1 MVKSRLEDIQRFA
14 SHLEGLRSARMG
26 EWRELSR
33 WLAPHRGVFDGELT
47 TDRGERR
54 NGEAFIS
61 IGAAALRKGAAGL
74 TSGMTPRNAP
84 WFEAAFR
91 QGDMWERSGAPA
103 WLDEVNRRMDAA
115 LTAGGFYQ
123 AIHAF
128 NTDLLWAG
136 CGLLYVEADDT
147 TDIRCECI
155 DVGSFAV
162 GMDAGGRLDAVV
174 RRVRMTPARMALLFG
189 RERLSEASRK
199 ALETTPYAPVE
210 VVHVVRRRDMRHP
223 GKLDARSMPWA
234 SFHWERGAETFL
246 REGGYMEMPYFF
258 TTWNACGIYGTG
270 PGDDALSDI
279 RQIDRMERDKLIG
292 LDKLVS
298 PPVAAP
304 IQYKDA
310 VCLHPHAVN
319 YVAANDLI
327 RPILDLAPW
336 ANAFQYLQTELR
348 TVAGRIEDELL
359 ASVFA
364 SVPLEQ
370 RPRDMSATEFLERK
384 REALQQLGPVMSAYE
399 PNVLTPLLWRVAGML
414 DRAGLLPPPPES
426 IAGMRLPMRIDFISP
441 IANALRQTSAETTR
455 ALVQDVLALAQADPQ
470 VLDKLDLDQA
480 VDEIAAGLGVPG
492 KVIRA
497 DTDVLAIRQQRAQAQ
512 AAQLQDAALGQAVQT
527 AHGMV
532 QTAHG
537 LAQTAKT
544 ISHMETPQEAP
555 HG

>member
-1 MVKSRLEDIQRFA
+1 MERLEDVQRFA

-26 EWRELSR
+26 QWQELAR

-54 NGEAFIS
+54 NPEAFIS
-61 IGAAALRKGAAGL
+61 IGSAALRKGAAGL

-91 QGDMWERSGAPA
+91 NGDMWEQSGAPV
-103 WLDEVNRRMDAA
+103 WLDEVNRRMNAA

-128 NTDLLWAG
+128 NADLLWAG
-136 CGLLYVEADDT
+136 CALLYVEADDT

-162 GMDAGGRLDAVV
+162 GMDTGGRLDAVV
-174 RRVRMTPARMALLFG
+174 RRIRMTPARMAQIFG
-189 RERLSEASRK
+189 KERLSDASRK

-210 VVHVVRRRDMRHP
+210 VVHVVRRRDMRDP
-223 GKLDARSMPWA
+223 GKIDATSMPWA
-234 SFHWERGAETFL
+234 SFYWEQGAEKFL
-246 REGGYMEMPYFF
+246 RKGGYMELPYFF
-258 TTWNACGIYGTG
+258 TTWNACGLYGTG

-279 RQIDRMERDKLIG
+279 RQIDKMERDKLVG
-292 LDKLVS
+292 LAKLVS
-298 PPVAAP
+298 PPVSAP

-310 VCLHPHAVN
+310 VSLYPHAVN

-327 RPILDLAPW
+327 RPILDLSPYAS
-336 ANAFQYLQTELR
+336 AFQHLQAELQ
-348 TVAGRIEDELL
+348 TVAGRVENEML

-370 RPRDMSATEFLERK
+370 RPKDMSATEFLERK

-414 DRAGLLPPPPES
+414 DRAGLMPPPPES
-426 IAGMRLPMRIDFISP
+426 IAGMQLPMRIDFISP
-441 IANALRQTSAETTR
+441 IANALRQTGAETTR

-470 VLDKLDLDQA
+470 VLDKIDLDQA
-480 VDEIAAGLGVPG
+480 VDELACGLGAPG
-492 KVIRA
+492 KVVRSDA
-497 DTDVLAIRQQRAQAQ
+497 DVQALRQQRAQAQ
-512 AAQLQDAALGQAVQT
+512 AAQLQDMAMQQAVQT
-527 AHGMV
+527 AQGM
-532 QTAHG
+532 
-537 LAQTAKT
+537 AQTAKT
-544 ISHMETPQEAP
+544 VSDIGLQEAQMEAAN
-555 HG
+555 G

>member
-1 MVKSRLEDIQRFA
+1 MSRLDEIQRFA
-14 SHLEGLRSARMG
+14 SHLDGLRSARMG
-26 EWRELSR
+26 RWQELAR

-54 NGEAFIS
+54 NSEAFLS
-61 IGAAALRKGAAGL
+61 IGSAALRKGAAGL

-91 QGDMWERSGAPA
+91 NGDLWEMSGAPA
-103 WLDEVNRRMDAA
+103 WLDEVNARMDSA
-115 LTAGGFYQ
+115 LNAGGFYQ
-123 AIHAF
+123 AIHSF

-136 CGLLYVEADDT
+136 CALLYVEADET

-155 DVGSFAV
+155 DIGSFSV
-162 GMDAGGRLDAVV
+162 GMDTGGRLDSVV
-174 RRVRMTPARMALLFG
+174 RRIRMTPARMAQIFG
-189 RERLSEASRK
+189 KDNLSDATRK
-199 ALETTPYAPVE
+199 ALETAPYSPVE
-210 VVHVVRRRDMRHP
+210 VIHVVRRRDMRDP
-223 GKLDARSMPWA
+223 GKLDAKSMPWA
-234 SFHWERGAETFL
+234 SYFWEPGGEDFL

-258 TTWNACGIYGTG
+258 TTWNACGLYGTG

-279 RQIDRMERDKLIG
+279 RQIDKMERDKLVG
-292 LDKLVS
+292 LAKLVS

-319 YVAANDLI
+319 YVASNDAI
-327 RPILDLAPW
+327 RPIIDLAPW
-336 ANAFQYLQTELR
+336 ASAFQYLQAEVQN
-348 TVAGRIEDELL
+348 VAGRIEDELL

-364 SVPLEQ
+364 SVPLDQ

-414 DRAGLLPPPPES
+414 DRKGVMPPPPES
-426 IAGMRLPMRIDFISP
+426 LLGMPLAMKIDFVSP
-441 IANALRQTSAETTR
+441 IANALRQTGAETTR

-470 VLDKLDLDQA
+470 ALDKLDIDQA
-480 VDEIAAGLGVPG
+480 VDELATGLGAPG

-497 DTDVLAIRQQRAQAQ
+497 DADVLAIRQQRAQAQ
-512 AAQLQDAALGQAVQT
+512 AAQSENMAMQQAVQM
-527 AHGMV
+527 AQGI
-532 QTAHG
+532 
-537 LAQTAKT
+537 AQTAKT
-544 ISHMETPQEAP
+544 VSDMDTQNAASEA
-555 HG
+555 GNG

>member
-1 MVKSRLEDIQRFA
+1 MERLEDVQRFA
-14 SHLEGLRSARMG
+14 SHLEGQRSARMG
-26 EWRELSR
+26 RWRELAR

-54 NGEAFIS
+54 NPEAFLS
-61 IGAAALRKGAAGL
+61 IGTAALRKGAAGL
-74 TSGMTPRNAP
+74 TSGMTPRNAA
-84 WFEAAFR
+84 WFEASFR
-91 QGDMWERSGAPA
+91 DGGMWEQSGAPA
-103 WLDEVNRRMDAA
+103 WLDEITVRMNAA

-123 AIHAF
+123 AIHLF

-174 RRVRMTPARMALLFG
+174 RRIRMTPARMARIFG
-189 RERLSEASRK
+189 RRRLSDAARK
-199 ALETTPYAPVE
+199 GLETAPYDPVE
-210 VVHVVRRRDMRHP
+210 VVHVVRRRDMRDP
-223 GKLDARSMPWA
+223 GKLDAASMPWA
-234 SFHWERGAETFL
+234 SYFWERGAETFL

-258 TTWNACGIYGTG
+258 TTWNACGLYGTG

-279 RQIDRMERDKLIG
+279 RQIDKMERDKLVG

-298 PPVAAP
+298 PPVSAP

-310 VCLHPHAVN
+310 VSLYPHAVN
-319 YVAANDLI
+319 YVAANDVI
-327 RPILDLAPW
+327 RPILDLSPYAS
-336 ANAFQYLQTELR
+336 AFQYLQAELQ
-348 TVAGRIEDELL
+348 TVAGRVENEML

-370 RPRDMSATEFLERK
+370 RPKDMSATEFLERK

-414 DRAGLLPPPPES
+414 DRAGLMPPPPDS
-426 IAGMRLPMRIDFISP
+426 LAGMPLPMKIDFVSP
-441 IANALRQTSAETTR
+441 IANALRQTGAETTR

-470 VLDKLDLDQA
+470 VLDKIDLDQA
-480 VDEIAAGLGVPG
+480 VDELATGLGAPG
-492 KVIRA
+492 KVIRSDA
-497 DTDVLAIRQQRAQAQ
+497 DVRAMRQQRAQAQ
-512 AAQLQDAALGQAVQT
+512 AAQLQDMAVQQAVRT
-527 AHGMV
+527 AQGM
-532 QTAHG
+532 
-537 LAQTAKT
+537 AQTAQT
-544 ISHMETPQEAP
+544 VSDIGMREAQMEA
-555 HG
+555 GNG

>member
-1 MVKSRLEDIQRFA
+1 MACFAEVQEFA
-14 SHLEGLRSARMG
+14 SHLEGMRSVRMG

-47 TDRGERR
+47 AERGGHRQR
-54 NGEAFIS
+54 EAFLS
-61 IGAAALRKGAAGL
+61 IGASALRRGAAGL

-84 WFEAAFR
+84 WFEASFR
-91 QGDMWERSGAPA
+91 EGEMWELSGASV
-103 WLDEVNRRMDAA
+103 WLDEVNARMNAA

-123 AIHAF
+123 AVHAF

-189 RERLSEASRK
+189 RERLCEATRT
-199 ALETTPYAPVE
+199 ALETAPYSAVE
-210 VVHVVRRRDMRHP
+210 VVHVVRRRDICDP
-223 GKLDARSMPWA
+223 GRQDARAMPWA
-234 SFHWERGAETFL
+234 SYFWEAGGGDFL
-246 REGGYMEMPYFF
+246 REGGYREMPYFF

-279 RQIDRMERDKLIG
+279 RQIDRMERDKLTG
-292 LDKLVS
+292 LARLTS

-304 IQYKDA
+304 IQYKDT
-310 VCLHPHAVN
+310 VSLDPHAVN
-319 YVAANDLI
+319 YLSGPELI

-336 ANAFQYLQTELR
+336 ANALQYLQAEVQ
-348 TVAGRIEDELL
+348 TVAARVENELL

-364 SVPLEQ
+364 SVPLDQ
-370 RPRDMSATEFLERK
+370 RPPDMSATEFLERK

-414 DRAGLLPPPPES
+414 DRAGLLPPPPE
-426 IAGMRLPMRIDFISP
+426 ALLGLPLDMKMDFVSP
-441 IANALRQTSAETTR
+441 IANALRQTGAETTR
-455 ALVQDVLALAQADPQ
+455 ALLQDAVALAQADPQ

-492 KVIRA
+492 RVIRA
-497 DTDVLAIRQQRAQAQ
+497 DADVLAIRQQRAQAQ
-512 AAQLQDAALGQAVQT
+512 AAQLQDAALSQVVQT
-527 AHGMV
+527 AHGM
-532 QTAHG
+532 
-537 LAQTAKT
+537 AQTAKT
-544 ISHMETPQEAP
+544 ISDMETPQEAP